1 MEIKDTKNTRPA
13 FYVNWEEAIC
23 DKRLTACD
31 RVVLVRLDQI
41 IGNKGKWKPTIRS
54 LARELGFD
62 KDTIC
67 KSIQSLIRTG
77 WVVPSKKRK
86 VRKAGF
92 LRLSV
97 RLKRTPV
104 RNMRTESVRENRTP
118 QPRPIP
124 ITKLIS
130 NKDSLKGKERE
141 KSMQKLR
148 ETMTSLGLR

>member
-1 MEIKDTKNTRPA
+1 MGVNDFKSARPA
-13 FYVNWEEAIC
+13 IYVNWEKAIR

-31 RVVLVRLDQI
+31 RVVLFRLDQI
-41 IGNKGKWKPTIRS
+41 IGNKCKWKPTIRS
-54 LARELGFD
+54 LARELGFN
-62 KDTIC
+62 KGTIS

-77 WVVPSKKRK
+77 WVVPYKKRK
-86 VRKAGF
+86 ERKAGF

-97 RLKRTPV
+97 RLKRTSV
-104 RNMRTESVRENRTP
+104 RKKRTESVRSNRTP

-141 KSMQKLR
+141 KSMQKLG
-148 ETMTSLGLR
+148 EFMKSEGIK